1 MRKQH
6 QLPVLMFI
14 FLITVARGQWLHNPD
29 PELRRLPDGSPNLTG
44 PTLKMADGTPNLSGV
59 WIPAPNPDGIKG
71 GVENGV
77 PPKYFVS
84 LAGGFNPGN
93 LPMQP
98 WAAKLFAERMVKQGM
113 DQPTTSCNPAGTP
126 WRAAFPTP
134 YKIVQTP
141 RLILLLYELDTVF
154 RQIFL
159 DGRSLPDDPQP
170 SYLGYSV
177 GRWEGDTLVVTTV
190 GFKDQGWL
198 DGMGHPHSGDL
209 RLEERFRRTNSG
221 NMDLQ
226 VTINDPAAY
235 TTPFTY
241 TQPQILL
248 PDTDVMENFCSEN
261 EKDQPHLVA
270 N

>member
-1 MRKQH
+1 M
-6 QLPVLMFI
+6 LI
-14 FLITVARGQWLHNPD
+14 FLTTAAQGQWIQYRD
-29 PELRRLPDGSPNLTG
+29 PEVPRLPDGSPNLMA
-44 PTLKMADGTPNLSGV
+44 PTSKTADGKPNLSGV
-59 WIPAPNPDGIKG
+59 WIPAPDPDAQRG
-71 GVENGV
+71 GVENGT

-98 WAAKLFAERMVKQGM
+98 WAAELFGQRMARQAM
-113 DQPTTSCNPAGTP
+113 DQPTTSCQPAGTP
-126 WRAAFPTP
+126 WRAAFPVP

-141 RLILLLYELDTVF
+141 RLIILLYELDTVF
-154 RQIFL
+154 RQIFV

-177 GRWEGDTLVVTTV
+177 GRWEGETLVVTTT

-198 DGMGHPHSGDL
+198 DGMGHPYTGAL
-209 RLEERFRRTNSG
+209 RMEERFRRTNTG
-221 NMDLQ
+221 HMDLQ

-235 TTPFTY
+235 TAPLTY

-248 PDTDVMENFCSEN
+248 PDTDVMEDFCAEN